1 MNVPDKLREMRIH
14 PKHALGQNFLQDEN
28 HAEFIV
34 KSLDIQPKDVIL
46 EVGPGLGVLTQRIVR
61 TGVRMFAVEMDT
73 GMFKQLQDTLGTQ
86 WKNLTLINSDI
97 LDVEI
102 GHLEPRVTKIVSN
115 LPFQISSPFTF
126 QMLDYKG
133 FEKAVITY
141 QLEFAQRLVASPGS
155 KDYSRLS
162 VMAYVK
168 AQTKLLRRIKAGAFF
183 PPPKVESAVVEMIP
197 RQSPPFKMTDEAY
210 FAKVVESLFSQR
222 RKTVKNSLRN
232 CSKALCSDRDEFVK
246 ALSGLENKDRR
257 PEELSPEEIN
267 EISEKLLK
275 LR

>member
-14 PKHALGQNFLQDEN
+14 PKHALGQNFLQDES

-34 KSLDIQPKDVIL
+34 QALDIRPDDVIL
-46 EVGPGLGVLTQRIVR
+46 EVGPGLGVLTQRILR
-61 TGVRMFAVEMDT
+61 AGAKLIAVEKDK
-73 GMFKQLQDTLGTQ
+73 GMYACLMDTLGKQ
-86 WKNLTLINSDI
+86 WKDLTLINGDI

-102 GHLEPRVTKIVSN
+102 GTLEPRVNKIVSN

-126 QMLDYKG
+126 QMLDHKG

-141 QLEFAQRLVASPGS
+141 QLEFAQRLVAPPGS

-183 PPPKVESAVVEMIP
+183 PPPKVESAVVEIIP
-197 RQSPPFKMTDEAY
+197 RPSPPFTMTDEAY

-257 PEELSPEEIN
+257 PEELTPEEIN